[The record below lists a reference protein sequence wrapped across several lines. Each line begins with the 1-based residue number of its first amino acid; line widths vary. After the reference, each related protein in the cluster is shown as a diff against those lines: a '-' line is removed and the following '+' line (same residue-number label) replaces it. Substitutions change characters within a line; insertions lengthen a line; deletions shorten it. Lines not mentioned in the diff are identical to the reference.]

1 MRFPKITELDKD
13 QMAIYQGAPP
23 KGSILVTGPPG
34 TGKTIIAFHRAHYLQ
49 QLNKD
54 PKVIMFSSVLKKYS
68 DAGRGQI
75 ASNVNSMT
83 MHQWVYSWWVRLLR
97 RGRQSPPNTG
107 NDYEFDWSKILEKIL
122 SFKDQGNFIERV
134 HWGHLIVDEGQD
146 FPPDMYSTLKT
157 VMSIIG
163 EASGPAISVFADEN
177 QRLFPNN
184 STLEQMRQALGLH
197 ESDKNVFHLSK
208 NYRNSREIAAFSK
221 LFYVGLKTG
230 IPDIPERKGRGG
242 VPKITLVSRQ
252 EVGQL
257 FDAFASQIATYAK
270 GRRSDT
276 IGVITT
282 KDASRKTL
290 FNRLNKKLE
299 SENIQVYTYSY
310 RERESSVLNFD
321 KPGITVLNYQS
332 AKGLEFD
339 AVFFIDPGVLLSGT
353 STELHVKMTLYV
365 MCSRARDYLNLM
377 MNKDAQSTKILSW
390 LSSAKG
396 SYVTEDL

>member
-34 TGKTIIAFHRAHYLQ
+34 TGKTIIAFHRAHYLER
-49 QLNKD
+49 LNKD

-68 DAGRGQI
+68 NAGRGEI
-75 ASNVNSMT
+75 ASKVDSMT
-83 MHQWVYSWWVRLLR
+83 MHQWVYEWWVRLLR
-97 RGRQSPPNTG
+97 KGRQNPPNTG
-107 NDYEFDWSKILEKIL
+107 NDYEIDWLKILEKVL
-122 SFKDQGNFIERV
+122 SLKGQENFVERV

-146 FPPDMYSTLKT
+146 FPPDMYATLKT
-157 VMSIIG
+157 VMSLAN

-197 ESDKNVFHLSK
+197 ASDKNVFHLNK
-208 NYRNSREIAAFSK
+208 NYRNSKEIAEFSK
-221 LFYVGLKTG
+221 IFYVGLKTG

-242 VPKITLVSRQ
+242 IPKITVVTREES
-252 EVGQL
+252 GQL
-257 FDAFASQIATYAK
+257 FDAYASQIAAYAK
-270 GRRSDT
+270 SRRSDT
-276 IGVITT
+276 IGVIAT
-282 KDASRKTL
+282 KDTSRKTL
-290 FNRLNKKLE
+290 FNRLKKKLE
-299 SENIQVYTYSY
+299 SENIEIFTYSY
-310 RERESSVLNFD
+310 KEKSSSILNFD

-339 AVFFIDPGVLLSGT
+339 AVFIIDPGTLLSGT

-377 MNKDAQSTKILSW
+377 LSKDAQTTKILSW

-396 SYVTEDL
+396 AFVKEDI

>member
-1 MRFPKITELDKD
+1 MRFPKISELDKD

-49 QLNKD
+49 KLNKD

-68 DAGRGQI
+68 NTGNEQI
-75 ASNVNSMT
+75 ASKVNSMT
-83 MHQWVYSWWVRLLR
+83 MHQWIYDWWVRLLR
-97 RGRQSPPNTG
+97 NGRQNPPNTG
-107 NDYEFDWSKILEKIL
+107 NQYEIDWLKILEKVL
-122 SFKDQGNFIERV
+122 SLKETENFTERV
-134 HWGHLIVDEGQD
+134 HWGHLVVDEGQD
-146 FPPDMYSTLKT
+146 FPPDMYAALKT
-157 VMSIIG
+157 VMSLTN

-197 ESDKNVFHLSK
+197 TSDKNVFQLNK
-208 NYRNSREIAAFSK
+208 NYRNSKEIAEFSK

-242 VPKITLVSRQ
+242 IPKITVVCR
-252 EVGQL
+252 EEIGQL

-270 GRRSDT
+270 SRRSDT
-276 IGVITT
+276 IGVIAT
-282 KDASRKTL
+282 KDSSRKTL
-290 FNRLNKKLE
+290 FNRLKKKLDPE
-299 SENIQVYTYSY
+299 KIDIYTYSY
-310 RERESSVLNFD
+310 KEKASSILNFD

-339 AVFFIDPGVLLSGT
+339 AVFIVDPGTLLSGT
-353 STELHVKMTLYV
+353 SKELHVKMTLYV

-377 MNKDAQSTKILSW
+377 FVKDAQATKIISW
-390 LSSAKG
+390 LSSAKE
-396 SYVTEDL
+396 VFARENL